1 MGGTSDAEQTYCQG
15 PLERSTPNW
24 RRVWEKKKKKNQPK
38 QLEGIEGEAPRAY
51 LCEGRRQNTCLLL
64 SFPLSLSFFSILPE
78 LSYSA
83 MCLQGE

>member
-1 MGGTSDAEQTYCQG
+1 MGGGTSDAEQTYRQG

-24 RRVWEKKKKKNQPK
+24 RRVWEKKKKNQPK

-64 SFPLSLSFFSILPE
+64 SFPLSLFFSILPE